1 MHDTNMEIPIFNS
14 IFKNNKKIFYK
25 KKYIDLQN
33 LNGTNFINPDKK
45 KFPYIDL
52 LKKKKIKINFY
63 FEIILVTLN
72 DELVNYFLNN
82 KITFIQMQKLL
93 LKFINHNTFKSYY
106 NNYPKKV
113 DDIYLMV
120 NKVKKY
126 LNNNEKNF
134 L

>member
-1 MHDTNMEIPIFNS
+1 
-14 IFKNNKKIFYK
+14 
-25 KKYIDLQN
+25 
-33 LNGTNFINPDKK
+33 
-45 KFPYIDL
+45 
-52 LKKKKIKINFY
+52 
-63 FEIILVTLN
+63 
-72 DELVNYFLNN
+72 
-82 KITFIQMQKLL
+82 MQKLL